1 MVQGHVGDSA
11 PGKGPSQPQVPG
23 SDQSR
28 AAGDAEEPPCS
39 GYSPLDHHHHHQ
51 QEHHQHD
58 PQQHLSSVSEKA
70 QPDHAVTV
78 VDIGAGHGSYTPSSA
93 DSDRSSTVAATVDL
107 HQPHSLSPEEAI
119 RHFQSNLDE
128 GLSEKEAADRLATH
142 GPNQLKEN
150 NRVSATSILI
160 RQMAN
165 ALTLVLLAAMALS
178 FGVKD
183 WVEGGVVTAVIVTNV
198 LIGFIQEYKA
208 ERTMASLRTLSSPTA
223 NVLRSSVIK
232 QLPSKD
238 LVPGDIVNFRAGDL
252 VPADVRLITIS
263 NLEIDE
269 APLTGESVPAV
280 KTTPALTRP
289 HLGPADRTNVAYA
302 GTTVTKGRAVGV
314 VVAIGMKTQIGQIAE
329 ALANKKGKD
338 EDLPWYKRAWESFA
352 TFLGVREGTP
362 LQIKLN
368 KFAYVLLFLAV
379 ICAIIVFGVAEF
391 DISNEVILYAI
402 ALGIGVIPESLVAVL
417 TITFSV
423 GAKRMAESNVV
434 VRRLDALEA
443 LGGVTDICSDKTGTL
458 TQGKMVVRR
467 GWSLFGGKQHD
478 FGVEQAGATAFE
490 PKGRVL
496 LDGESEDVEPKAIE
510 SGDLPDPIRQLAT
523 AASLCNIAELDENDD
538 GSWSARGDPTEIALQ
553 VFATKVDMAREI
565 LTQGEQALYV
575 HENEFPFDS
584 SVKRMTSIY
593 KSSSK
598 NGMSVDNDDE
608 RIFFMKGAVEQVL
621 ACCPYGFAEDGHLN
635 VVDLDDGARKVIL
648 EKVEKMASQGL
659 RVLAFAQ
666 RRMDAVQYKIENAQT
681 HTVTAT
687 SASSLNDDVDSITTE
702 KKSLDQSASS
712 SGMSRASAEREFAFI
727 GLLGIYDPPRAETRD
742 AVEACKRAGIVVH
755 MLTGDHPATAQ
766 AIAKE
771 VSIIDGTEGA
781 SAVMTAAQFDGM
793 TDDEIDA
800 LPDLP
805 LVVARCSPNTK
816 VRMIAAGKRR
826 GRYLAMTGDG
836 INDAPSLKQAPVG
849 IGMGTGTDVA
859 KDSSD
864 LVLTDDRFD
873 SIVKGIK
880 EGRAIFDNIQRFL
893 IGLLVANVAE
903 VLLLLCGL
911 GVRDADKESVFPLA
925 PVGILWVN
933 MVTASLPA
941 IGLGLEPAE
950 SDIMDRPPHDL
961 KAGVLSRS
969 VIVDTLVY
977 GTTMGATCLLAFLL
991 MIYPVGGGNI
1001 ALDCNHSSAASCE
1014 PIFQARSTV
1023 FTTLTLQLLLICW
1036 ELISMEKSFFSMSPA
1051 KHLWKNPM
1059 LLWSVVFGVAT
1070 IPIALYVPKFNTD
1083 VFRHAPMGG
1092 PGWGISIAMTV
1103 LFLAIVELWKALAR
1117 RGRWPWLAR
1126 VTGGHRG
1133 LARRLAKKQTK
1144 AELAA

>member
-1 MVQGHVGDSA
+1 MVHGHGCDSA
-11 PGKGPSQPQVPG
+11 PGKGSSQPQVLAG
-23 SDQSR
+23 EQAR
-28 AAGDAEEPPCS
+28 ATSDAEEPPCS
-39 GYSPLDHHHHHQ
+39 GYSHSTQQQPSQHQ
-51 QEHHQHD
+51 QHQHHNVEKSQLD
-58 PQQHLSSVSEKA
+58 QH
-70 QPDHAVTV
+70 HVTV
-78 VDIGAGHGSYTPSSA
+78 VDIQPDLLSRTPSSTL
-93 DSDRSSTVAATVDL
+93 SRRSSTVAATVDL
-107 HQPHSLSPEEAI
+107 HQPHSLESDQVIAQ
-119 RHFQSNLDE
+119 FQSNVNT
-128 GLSEKEAADRLATH
+128 GLSEDQAATRLSEH
-142 GPNQLKEN
+142 GPNQLKET

-178 FGVKD
+178 FGVRD

-208 ERTMASLRTLSSPTA
+208 ERTMASLRTLSSPNA
-223 NVLRSSVIK
+223 NVLRASTIRQVPSS
-232 QLPSKD
+232 D

-252 VPADVRLITIS
+252 VPADVRLVTIS

-269 APLTGESVPAV
+269 APLTGESVPAI
-280 KTTPALTRP
+280 KTTGPLTRP
-289 HLGPADRTNVAYA
+289 HLGPADRTNLAYA
-302 GTTVTKGRAVGV
+302 GTTVTKGRAVGI
-314 VVAIGMKTQIGQIAE
+314 VVATAMNTQIGQIAS
-329 ALANKKGKD
+329 ALAKKGNKD
-338 EDLPWYKRAWESFA
+338 VHRPWYKRTWDAIA

-368 KFAYVLLFLAV
+368 KFAYVLLFLAI
-379 ICAIIVFGVAEF
+379 ICAIVVFGVAEF
-391 DISNEVILYAI
+391 DINNEVILYAI

-458 TQGKMVVRR
+458 TQGKMVVRQ
-467 GWSLFGGKQHD
+467 GWSLADGKQQSFD
-478 FGVEQAGATAFE
+478 VEQTGATAFE
-490 PKGRVL
+490 PKGRVVL
-496 LDGESEDVEPKAIE
+496 PSASSDAEPQPIE
-510 SGDLPDPIRQLAT
+510 HDQLPEPIHALAT
-523 AASLCNIAELDENDD
+523 AASLCNIAEIEQKED
-538 GSWSARGDPTEIALQ
+538 GSWAARGDPTEIALQ
-553 VFATKVDMAREI
+553 VFATKLQMSRDS
-565 LTQGEQALYV
+565 LTSGAHAKYSLEL
-575 HENEFPFDS
+575 EFPFDS
-584 SVKRMTSIY
+584 TLKRMTSVY
-593 KSSSK
+593 RRNSQ
-598 NGMSVDNDDE
+598 D

-621 ACCPYGFAEDGHLN
+621 ACCNNMDET
-635 VVDLDDGARKVIL
+635 ARKSIL
-648 EKVEKMASQGL
+648 DQVEKMATQGL
-659 RVLAFAQ
+659 RVLAFAE
-666 RRMDAVQYKIENAQT
+666 RSM
-681 HTVTAT
+681 
-687 SASSLNDDVDSITTE
+687 DDVQFKDESSRTRLASHSDDADEVGTISTTDKKHTDSGNAAPG
-702 KKSLDQSASS
+702 L
-712 SGMSRASAEREFAFI
+712 SRAAAEQDFVLI
-727 GLLGIYDPPRAETRD
+727 GLLGIYDPPRAETRA
-742 AVEACKRAGIVVH
+742 AVEACKQAGIVVH
-755 MLTGDHPATAQ
+755 MLTGDHPATAH

-771 VSIIDGTEGA
+771 VAIVDGSEGA
-781 SAVMTAAQFDGM
+781 SAVMTAAQFDGL
-793 TDDEIDA
+793 TDAEIDA
-800 LPDLP
+800 LEDLP
-805 LVVARCSPNTK
+805 LVVARCSPATK

-873 SIVKGIK
+873 SIVKGIR

-911 GVRDADKESVFPLA
+911 GVRDADEESVFPLA

-941 IGLGLEPAE
+941 IGLGLEPGE
-950 SDIMDRPPHDL
+950 SDIMERPPHDL
-961 KAGVLSRS
+961 RAGVLSRS

-977 GTTMGATCLLAFLL
+977 GSTMGITCLIAFLL
-991 MIYPVGGGNI
+991 MIYPIGGGQI
-1001 ALDCNHSSAASCE
+1001 AIDCNHSSAATCG
-1014 PIFQARSTV
+1014 PIFQARSAV
-1023 FTTLTLQLLLICW
+1023 FTTLTLQLLLVCW

-1059 LLWSVVFGVAT
+1059 LLWSVVFGIAT

-1092 PGWGISIAMTV
+1092 AGWGISIAMTV
-1103 LFLAIVELWKALAR
+1103 AFIAVVELWKALAR

-1126 VTGGHRG
+1126 ISGGQRG
-1133 LARRLAKKQTK
+1133 LARRQAKKQLSEKSVAT
-1144 AELAA
+1144 A

>member
-1 MVQGHVGDSA
+1 MLAGD
-11 PGKGPSQPQVPG
+11 QVR
-23 SDQSR
+23 STS
-28 AAGDAEEPPCS
+28 DAEEPPCS
-39 GYSPLDHHHHHQ
+39 GYSHSTQQYSRHQ
-51 QEHHQHD
+51 QQPHHDQAEKPELGQHHVTIVD
-58 PQQHLSSVSEKA
+58 VQPHLLSR
-70 QPDHAVTV
+70 
-78 VDIGAGHGSYTPSSA
+78 TPSSTT
-93 DSDRSSTVAATVDL
+93 SRRSSTVAATVDL
-107 HQPHSLSPEEAI
+107 HQPHSLEADQVI
-119 RHFQSNLDE
+119 AHFQSDINI
-128 GLSEKEAADRLATH
+128 GLSEGQATTRLNEY
-142 GPNQLKEN
+142 GPNQLKET

-208 ERTMASLRTLSSPTA
+208 ERTMASLRTLSSPNA
-223 NVLRSSVIK
+223 NVLRSSSIRQV
-232 QLPSKD
+232 PSAE
-238 LVPGDIVNFRAGDL
+238 LVPGDIIHFRAGDL
-252 VPADVRLITIS
+252 VPADVRLVTIS

-269 APLTGESVPAV
+269 APLTGESVPAI
-280 KTTPALTRP
+280 KTTGPLLRP
-289 HLGPADRTNVAYA
+289 HLGPADRTNLAYA
-302 GTTVTKGRAVGV
+302 GTTVTKGRAVGI
-314 VVAIGMKTQIGQIAE
+314 VVATAMNTQIGQIAT
-329 ALANKKGKD
+329 ALAKKGNK
-338 EDLPWYKRAWESFA
+338 EDAQRPWYKRTWDAVA

-368 KFAYVLLFLAV
+368 KFAYVLLFLAI

-391 DISNEVILYAI
+391 DINNEVILYAI

-458 TQGKMVVRR
+458 TQGKMVVRQ
-467 GWSLFGGKQHD
+467 GWSLADGKQQSFD
-478 FGVEQAGATAFE
+478 VEQTGATAFE
-490 PKGRVL
+490 PKGRVIL
-496 LDGESEDVEPKAIE
+496 SPVSVNDEPQPVEH
-510 SGDLPDPIRQLAT
+510 DQLPDDIRSLAT
-523 AASLCNIAELDENDD
+523 AASLCNIAEIEQRED
-538 GSWSARGDPTEIALQ
+538 GSWIARGDPTEIALQ
-553 VFATKVDMAREI
+553 VFATKLQMSRDA
-565 LTQGEQALYV
+565 LTHGESAKYS
-575 HENEFPFDS
+575 HELEFPFDS
-584 SVKRMTSIY
+584 TLKRMTSVY
-593 KSSSK
+593 RRNSQTVS
-598 NGMSVDNDDE
+598 D

-621 ACCPYGFAEDGHLN
+621 ACCHNMDEI
-635 VVDLDDGARKVIL
+635 ARKSVIDQ
-648 EKVEKMASQGL
+648 VEKMASQGL
-659 RVLAFAQ
+659 RVLAFAE
-666 RRMDAVQYKIENAQT
+666 RSM
-681 HTVTAT
+681 
-687 SASSLNDDVDSITTE
+687 DDVQFKDESSRTRFASQSDDLDEAGTISTTDKKLSDSADAAPG
-702 KKSLDQSASS
+702 L
-712 SGMSRASAEREFAFI
+712 SRAAAEQDFVFI
-727 GLLGIYDPPRAETRD
+727 GLLGIYDPPRAETRA
-742 AVEACKRAGIVVH
+742 AVEACKRAGIIVH
-755 MLTGDHPATAQ
+755 MLTGDHPATAH

-771 VSIIDGTEGA
+771 VAIVDGSEGA
-781 SAVMTAAQFDGM
+781 SAVMTATQFDGL
-793 TDDEIDA
+793 TDGEIDA
-800 LPDLP
+800 LEDLP
-805 LVVARCSPNTK
+805 LVVARCSPATK

-873 SIVKGIK
+873 SIVKGIR

-911 GVRDADKESVFPLA
+911 GVRDADEESVFPLA

-941 IGLGLEPAE
+941 IGLGLEPGE
-950 SDIMDRPPHDL
+950 SDIMERPPHDL
-961 KAGVLSRS
+961 RAGVLSRS

-977 GTTMGATCLLAFLL
+977 GSTMGITCLVAFLL
-991 MIYPVGGGNI
+991 MIYPIGGGQI
-1001 ALDCNHSSAASCE
+1001 AIDCNHSSAATCE
-1014 PIFQARSTV
+1014 PIFQARSAV

-1059 LLWSVVFGVAT
+1059 LLWSVVFGIAT

-1092 PGWGISIAMTV
+1092 VGWGISIAMTV
-1103 LFLAIVELWKALAR
+1103 AFIAVVELWKALAR

-1126 VTGGHRG
+1126 VSGDQRG
-1133 LARRLAKKQTK
+1133 LARRQAKKQLSEK
-1144 AELAA
+1144 SAATA

>member
-1 MVQGHVGDSA
+1 MVHGHGCDSA
-11 PGKGPSQPQVPG
+11 PGKGSAQPQLLAG
-23 SDQSR
+23 DQAR
-28 AAGDAEEPPCS
+28 ATSDAEEPPCS
-39 GYSPLDHHHHHQ
+39 GYSHSQQHQYQ
-51 QEHHQHD
+51 QEHHA
-58 PQQHLSSVSEKA
+58 QQHHAEKG
-70 QPDHAVTV
+70 QLDQHHVTV
-78 VDIGAGHGSYTPSSA
+78 VDIPLDSVSGTPSTTPSR
-93 DSDRSSTVAATVDL
+93 RSSTVAATVDL
-107 HQPHSLSPEEAI
+107 HQPHSLEADQVI
-119 RHFQSNLDE
+119 AQFSSNITT
-128 GLSEKEAADRLATH
+128 GLSQDQAAARLTEH
-142 GPNQLKEN
+142 GPNQLKET

-208 ERTMASLRTLSSPTA
+208 ERTMASLRTLSSPNA
-223 NVLRSSVIK
+223 NVLRDSAIRKV
-232 QLPSKD
+232 PSKD

-252 VPADVRLITIS
+252 VPADVRLVTIS

-269 APLTGESVPAV
+269 APLTGESVPAI
-280 KTTPALTRP
+280 KTTGPLTRP
-289 HLGPADRTNVAYA
+289 HLGPADRTNLAHA
-302 GTTVTKGRAVGV
+302 GTTVTKGRAVGI
-314 VVAIGMKTQIGQIAE
+314 VVATAMNTQIGQIAT
-329 ALANKKGKD
+329 ALAKKGSK
-338 EDLPWYKRAWESFA
+338 EDGERPWYKRTWDSIA

-368 KFAYVLLFLAV
+368 KFAYVLLFLAI
-379 ICAIIVFGVAEF
+379 ICAIVVFGVAEF
-391 DISNEVILYAI
+391 DINNEVILYAI

-423 GAKRMAESNVV
+423 GAKRMAASNVV

-458 TQGKMVVRR
+458 TQGKMVVRQ
-467 GWSLFGGKQHD
+467 GWSFAGGKQQSFD
-478 FGVEQAGATAFE
+478 VEQTGTTAFE
-490 PKGRVL
+490 PKGRVIL
-496 LDGESEDVEPKAIE
+496 PSPSADAEPLAVEHNQ
-510 SGDLPDPIRQLAT
+510 LPGSIRNLAT
-523 AASLCNIAELDENDD
+523 AASLCNIAEIEQSED
-538 GSWSARGDPTEIALQ
+538 GNWSARGDPTEIALQ
-553 VFATKVDMAREI
+553 VFATKLQMSRDS
-565 LTQGEQALYV
+565 LTHGHRPKFS
-575 HENEFPFDS
+575 HELEFPFDS
-584 SVKRMTSIY
+584 TLKRMTSVY
-593 KSSSK
+593 RR
-598 NGMSVDNDDE
+598 NDQTVPD

-621 ACCPYGFAEDGHLN
+621 ACCHNMDEK
-635 VVDLDDGARKVIL
+635 ARKVIL
-648 EKVEKMASQGL
+648 DHVETMASQGL
-659 RVLAFAQ
+659 RVLAFAE
-666 RRMDAVQYKIENAQT
+666 RSMDDEQFKGESSRT
-681 HTVTAT
+681 R
-687 SASSLNDDVDSITTE
+687 SASNAEDADESGTISTTE
-702 KKSLDQSASS
+702 KKVTDGGEAAPSL
-712 SGMSRASAEREFAFI
+712 SRAAAEQDFVFV
-727 GLLGIYDPPRAETRD
+727 GLLGIYDPPRAETRA

-755 MLTGDHPATAQ
+755 MLTGDHPATAR

-771 VSIIDGTEGA
+771 VAIVDGTEGA
-781 SAVMTAAQFDGM
+781 SAIMTAAQFDGL
-793 TDDEIDA
+793 TDVEIDA
-800 LPDLP
+800 LEDLP
-805 LVVARCSPNTK
+805 LVVARCSPATK

-873 SIVKGIK
+873 SIVKGIC

-911 GVRDADKESVFPLA
+911 GVRDADEESVFPLA

-941 IGLGLEPAE
+941 IGLGLEPGE
-950 SDIMDRPPHDL
+950 SDIMERPPHDL
-961 KAGVLSRS
+961 RAGVLNRA

-977 GTTMGATCLLAFLL
+977 GTTMGITCLVAFLL
-991 MIYPVGGGNI
+991 MIYPIGGGRI
-1001 ALDCNHSSAASCE
+1001 ALDCNHSSAATCE
-1014 PIFQARSTV
+1014 PIFQARSAV

-1036 ELISMEKSFFSMSPA
+1036 ELISMEKSFFSMLPA

-1059 LLWSVVFGVAT
+1059 LLWSVVFGIAT

-1092 PGWGISIAMTV
+1092 AGWGMSIAMTV
-1103 LFLAIVELWKALAR
+1103 AFIAIVELWKALAR

-1126 VTGGHRG
+1126 ISGGQRG
-1133 LARRLAKKQTK
+1133 LARRQAKKQLGEKSMAT
-1144 AELAA
+1144 A

>member
-1 MVQGHVGDSA
+1 MVQGHGCDSS
-11 PGKGPSQPQVPG
+11 PGKGSSQPNQLAG
-23 SDQSR
+23 DQAR
-28 AAGDAEEPPCS
+28 ATSDAEEPPCS
-39 GYSPLDHHHHHQ
+39 GYSHDPPHQHQ
-51 QEHHQHD
+51 QQPPSHQQQHD
-58 PQQHLSSVSEKA
+58 VDTSIQHEKA
-70 QPDHAVTV
+70 QHDQHHVTV
-78 VDIGAGHGSYTPSSA
+78 VDLQLDTVSSTTSSTPSR
-93 DSDRSSTVAATVDL
+93 RSSTLTAAVDL
-107 HQPHSLSPEEAI
+107 HQPHSLEADQVI
-119 RHFQSNLDE
+119 AQFSSDVHT
-128 GLSEKEAADRLATH
+128 GLSEDQAATRLSEH
-142 GPNQLKEN
+142 GPNQLKETN
-150 NRVSATSILI
+150 KVSATSILI

-208 ERTMASLRTLSSPTA
+208 ERTMASLRTLSSPNA
-223 NVLRSSVIK
+223 NVLRNSAIR
-232 QLPSKD
+232 QLPSTD
-238 LVPGDIVNFRAGDL
+238 LVTGDIVHFRAGDL
-252 VPADVRLITIS
+252 VPADVRLVTIS

-269 APLTGESVPAV
+269 APLTGESVPAI
-280 KTTPALTRP
+280 KTTGPLTRP
-289 HLGPADRTNVAYA
+289 HLGPADRTNLAYA
-302 GTTVTKGRAVGV
+302 GTTVTKGRAVGI
-314 VVAIGMKTQIGQIAE
+314 VVATGMNTQIGQIAT
-329 ALANKKGKD
+329 ALAKKGSK
-338 EDLPWYKRAWESFA
+338 EDAERPWYKRTWDSIA

-368 KFAYVLLFLAV
+368 KFAYVLLFLAIV
-379 ICAIIVFGVAEF
+379 CAIIVFGVAEF
-391 DISNEVILYAI
+391 DINNEVILYAI

-458 TQGKMVVRR
+458 TQGKMVVRQ
-467 GWSLFGGKQHD
+467 GWSLASGKQQSFD
-478 FGVEQAGATAFE
+478 VEQTGATAFE

-496 LDGESEDVEPKAIE
+496 LPSSSADAEPEPIE
-510 SGDLPDPIRQLAT
+510 HDQLPDSIRNLAT
-523 AASLCNIAELDENDD
+523 AASLCNIAEIEQKED
-538 GSWSARGDPTEIALQ
+538 GAWTARGDPTEIALQ
-553 VFATKVDMAREI
+553 VFATKLQLSRDS
-565 LTQGEQALYV
+565 LTHGELAAYT
-575 HENEFPFDS
+575 HELEFPFDS
-584 SVKRMTSIY
+584 TLKRMTSVY
-593 KSSSK
+593 RRNNKE
-598 NGMSVDNDDE
+598 VAD
-608 RIFFMKGAVEQVL
+608 RIFIMKGAVEQVL
-621 ACCPYGFAEDGHLN
+621 ACCHDS
-635 VVDLDDGARKVIL
+635 DDAARKLIL
-648 EKVEKMASQGL
+648 SQVETMASQGL
-659 RVLAFAQ
+659 RVLAFAE
-666 RRMDAVQYKIENAQT
+666 RSMDDVQFKDESART
-681 HTVTAT
+681 R
-687 SASSLNDDVDSITTE
+687 SASQADDADESGTISTTTE
-702 KKSLDQSASS
+702 KKYTSNRDAAPGLSRSA
-712 SGMSRASAEREFAFI
+712 AEQDFNFI
-727 GLLGIYDPPRAETRD
+727 GLLGIYDPPRAETRA
-742 AVEACKRAGIVVH
+742 AVEACKHAGIVVH
-755 MLTGDHPATAQ
+755 MLTGDHPATAH

-771 VSIIDGTEGA
+771 VAIVDGTEGA
-781 SAVMTAAQFDGM
+781 SAVMTAAQFDGL
-793 TDDEIDA
+793 TDAEIDA
-800 LPDLP
+800 LEDLP
-805 LVVARCSPNTK
+805 LVVARCSPATK

-873 SIVKGIK
+873 SIVKGIR

-911 GVRDADKESVFPLA
+911 GVRDADEESVFPLA

-941 IGLGLEPAE
+941 IGLGLEPGE
-950 SDIMDRPPHDL
+950 SDIMERPPHDL
-961 KAGVLSRS
+961 RAGVLSRS

-977 GTTMGATCLLAFLL
+977 GITMGITCLVAFLL
-991 MIYPVGGGNI
+991 MIYPIGGGQI

-1014 PIFQARSTV
+1014 PIFQARSAV

-1059 LLWSVVFGVAT
+1059 LLWSVVFGIAT

-1092 PGWGISIAMTV
+1092 TGWGISMAMTV
-1103 LFLAIVELWKALAR
+1103 AFIAVVELWKALAR

-1126 VTGGHRG
+1126 ISGGQRG
-1133 LARRLAKKQTK
+1133 LERRLAKKRQQSERSMAT
-1144 AELAA
+1144 A

>member
-1 MVQGHVGDSA
+1 
-11 PGKGPSQPQVPG
+11 
-23 SDQSR
+23 
-28 AAGDAEEPPCS
+28 
-39 GYSPLDHHHHHQ
+39 
-51 QEHHQHD
+51 
-58 PQQHLSSVSEKA
+58 
-70 QPDHAVTV
+70 
-78 VDIGAGHGSYTPSSA
+78 
-93 DSDRSSTVAATVDL
+93 
-107 HQPHSLSPEEAI
+107 
-119 RHFQSNLDE
+119 
-128 GLSEKEAADRLATH
+128 
-142 GPNQLKEN
+142 
-150 NRVSATSILI
+150 
-160 RQMAN
+160 MAN

-208 ERTMASLRTLSSPTA
+208 ERTMASLRTLSSPNA
-223 NVLRSSVIK
+223 NVLRASTIRQV
-232 QLPSKD
+232 PSTE

-252 VPADVRLITIS
+252 VPADVRLVTIN

-269 APLTGESVPAV
+269 APLTGESVPAI
-280 KTTPALTRP
+280 KTTGPLTRP
-289 HLGPADRTNVAYA
+289 HLGPADRTNLAYA
-302 GTTVTKGRAVGV
+302 GTTVTKGRAVGI
-314 VVAIGMKTQIGQIAE
+314 VVATAMNTQIGQIAT
-329 ALANKKGKD
+329 ALAKKGNK
-338 EDLPWYKRAWESFA
+338 EDAERPWFKRTWDAIA

-368 KFAYVLLFLAV
+368 KFAYVLLFLAI

-391 DISNEVILYAI
+391 DINNEVILYAI

-458 TQGKMVVRR
+458 TQGKMVVRQ
-467 GWSLFGGKQHD
+467 GWSLADGKQQN
-478 FGVEQAGATAFE
+478 FGVEQTGATAFE
-490 PKGRVL
+490 PHGRILMPSVTA
-496 LDGESEDVEPKAIE
+496 DVEPQAVE
-510 SGDLPDPIRQLAT
+510 HDQLPEPIRNLAT
-523 AASLCNIAELDENDD
+523 AASLCNIAEIEQKED
-538 GSWSARGDPTEIALQ
+538 GSWTARGDPTEIALQ
-553 VFATKVDMAREI
+553 VFATKLQMSRDS
-565 LTQGEQALYV
+565 LTTGDHAQYK
-575 HENEFPFDS
+575 HELEFPFDS
-584 SVKRMTSIY
+584 TLKRMTSIY
-593 KSSSK
+593 RRNSQA
-598 NGMSVDNDDE
+598 GAD
-608 RIFFMKGAVEQVL
+608 RIFLMKGAVEQVL
-621 ACCPYGFAEDGHLN
+621 ACCDSMNEAD
-635 VVDLDDGARKVIL
+635 RKLIL
-648 EKVEKMASQGL
+648 AQVEKMASQGL
-659 RVLAFAQ
+659 RVLAFAD
-666 RRMDAVQYKIENAQT
+666 RSM
-681 HTVTAT
+681 
-687 SASSLNDDVDSITTE
+687 DDVQFKDESSRTRASQSEDADESGTISTMG
-702 KKSLDQSASS
+702 KKLESGSAAP
-712 SGMSRASAEREFAFI
+712 GLSRAAAEQDFGFI
-727 GLLGIYDPPRAETRD
+727 GLLGIYDPPRAETRA
-742 AVEACKRAGIVVH
+742 AVEACQRAGIVVH
-755 MLTGDHPATAQ
+755 MLTGDHPATAH

-771 VSIIDGTEGA
+771 VAIVDGTEGP

-793 TDDEIDA
+793 TDAEIDA
-800 LPDLP
+800 LEDLP
-805 LVVARCSPNTK
+805 LVVARCSPATK

-873 SIVKGIK
+873 SIAKGIR

-941 IGLGLEPAE
+941 IGLGLEPGE
-950 SDIMDRPPHDL
+950 SDIMERPPHDL
-961 KAGVLSRS
+961 RAGVLSRS

-977 GTTMGATCLLAFLL
+977 GSTMGITCLIAFLL
-991 MIYPVGGGNI
+991 MIYPIGGGQI
-1001 ALDCNHSSAASCE
+1001 AIDCNHSSAASCE
-1014 PIFQARSTV
+1014 PIFQARSAV

-1059 LLWSVVFGVAT
+1059 LLWSVVFGIAT

-1092 PGWGISIAMTV
+1092 AGWGISIAMTV
-1103 LFLAIVELWKALAR
+1103 TFIGIVELWKALAR

-1126 VTGGHRG
+1126 ISGGQRG
-1133 LARRLAKKQTK
+1133 LARRQAKKQKQLSEK
-1144 AELAA
+1144 A

>member
-1 MVQGHVGDSA
+1 MVHGHGCDSA
-11 PGKGPSQPQVPG
+11 PGKGSSQPQVLAG
-23 SDQSR
+23 EQAR
-28 AAGDAEEPPCS
+28 ATSDAEEPPCS
-39 GYSPLDHHHHHQ
+39 GYSHSTQQQPSHHPQHQHHHAEKPQLDQHH
-51 QEHHQHD
+51 
-58 PQQHLSSVSEKA
+58 
-70 QPDHAVTV
+70 VTV
-78 VDIGAGHGSYTPSSA
+78 VDVQPDSLSRTPSSTL
-93 DSDRSSTVAATVDL
+93 SRRSSTVAATVDL
-107 HQPHSLSPEEAI
+107 HQSHSLEADQVI
-119 RHFQSNLDE
+119 AQFQSNVNT
-128 GLSEKEAADRLATH
+128 GLSEDQAATRLSEH
-142 GPNQLKEN
+142 GPNQLKET

-208 ERTMASLRTLSSPTA
+208 ERTMASLRTLSSPNA
-223 NVLRSSVIK
+223 NVLRASTIRQVPSS
-232 QLPSKD
+232 D

-252 VPADVRLITIS
+252 VPADVRLVTIS

-269 APLTGESVPAV
+269 APLTGESVPAI
-280 KTTPALTRP
+280 KTTGPLTRP
-289 HLGPADRTNVAYA
+289 HLGPADRTNLAYA
-302 GTTVTKGRAVGV
+302 GTTVTKGRAVGI
-314 VVAIGMKTQIGQIAE
+314 VVATAMNTQIGQIAT
-329 ALANKKGKD
+329 ALAKKGNKD
-338 EDLPWYKRAWESFA
+338 VHRPWYKRTWDAIA

-368 KFAYVLLFLAV
+368 KFAYVLLFLAI

-391 DISNEVILYAI
+391 DINNEVILYAI

-458 TQGKMVVRR
+458 TQGKMVVRQ
-467 GWSLFGGKQHD
+467 GWSLAHGKQQSFD
-478 FGVEQAGATAFE
+478 VEQTGATAFE
-490 PKGRVL
+490 PKGRVVL
-496 LDGESEDVEPKAIE
+496 PPVSSDAEPQPIE
-510 SGDLPDPIRQLAT
+510 HDQLPEPIHALAT
-523 AASLCNIAELDENDD
+523 AASLCNIAEIEQKED
-538 GSWSARGDPTEIALQ
+538 GSWVARGDPTEIALQ
-553 VFATKVDMAREI
+553 VFATKLQMSRDS
-565 LTQGEQALYV
+565 LTSGTHAKYSLEL
-575 HENEFPFDS
+575 EFPFDS
-584 SVKRMTSIY
+584 TLKRMTSVY
-593 KSSSK
+593 RRNSQDR
-598 NGMSVDNDDE
+598 V
-608 RIFFMKGAVEQVL
+608 FFMKGAVEQVL
-621 ACCPYGFAEDGHLN
+621 ACCNTMDET
-635 VVDLDDGARKVIL
+635 ARKIIL
-648 EKVEKMASQGL
+648 DQVERMATQGL
-659 RVLAFAQ
+659 RVLAFAE
-666 RRMDAVQYKIENAQT
+666 RSMDDVQFKDESSRT
-681 HTVTAT
+681 R
-687 SASSLNDDVDSITTE
+687 SASQSDDADEADTISTTD
-702 KKSLDQSASS
+702 KKHTHGGDAAS
-712 SGMSRASAEREFAFI
+712 GLSRAAAEQDFALI
-727 GLLGIYDPPRAETRD
+727 GLLGIYDPPRAETRA

-755 MLTGDHPATAQ
+755 MLTGDHPATAH

-771 VSIIDGTEGA
+771 VAIVDGSEGA
-781 SAVMTAAQFDGM
+781 SAVMTAAQFDGL
-793 TDDEIDA
+793 TDVEIDA
-800 LPDLP
+800 LEDLP
-805 LVVARCSPNTK
+805 LVVARCSPATK

-873 SIVKGIK
+873 SIVKGIR

-911 GVRDADKESVFPLA
+911 GVRDADEESVFPLA

-941 IGLGLEPAE
+941 IGLGLEPGE
-950 SDIMDRPPHDL
+950 SDIMERPPHDL
-961 KAGVLSRS
+961 RAGVLSRA

-977 GTTMGATCLLAFLL
+977 GSTMGITCLVAFLL
-991 MIYPVGGGNI
+991 MIYPIGGGQI
-1001 ALDCNHSSAASCE
+1001 AIDCNHSSAATCE
-1014 PIFQARSTV
+1014 PIFQARSAV
-1023 FTTLTLQLLLICW
+1023 FTTLTLQLLLVCW

-1051 KHLWKNPM
+1051 KHLWANPM
-1059 LLWSVVFGVAT
+1059 LLWSVVFGIAT

-1092 PGWGISIAMTV
+1092 AGWGMSIAMTAAFIAV
-1103 LFLAIVELWKALAR
+1103 VELWKALAR

-1126 VTGGHRG
+1126 ISGGQRG
-1133 LARRLAKKQTK
+1133 LARRQAKKQLSEK
-1144 AELAA
+1144 SAATA

>member
-1 MVQGHVGDSA
+1 MVHGHGCDSA
-11 PGKGPSQPQVPG
+11 PGKGSAQPQPLG
-23 SDQSR
+23 GDQAR
-28 AAGDAEEPPCS
+28 ATSDAEEPPCS
-39 GYSPLDHHHHHQ
+39 GYSHSAQQHQQQQHHH
-51 QEHHQHD
+51 
-58 PQQHLSSVSEKA
+58 PQQHHAEKVHQLDLQHVVDVPLDSVS
-70 QPDHAVTV
+70 
-78 VDIGAGHGSYTPSSA
+78 GTPSTTPSR
-93 DSDRSSTVAATVDL
+93 RSSTVAATLDL
-107 HQPHSLSPEEAI
+107 HQPHSLEAEQLI
-119 RHFQSNLDE
+119 SQFSSNITT
-128 GLSEKEAADRLATH
+128 GLSQDQAAARLAEN
-142 GPNQLKEN
+142 GPNQLNETNK
-150 NRVSATSILI
+150 VSATSILI

-208 ERTMASLRTLSSPTA
+208 ERTMASLRTLSSPNT
-223 NVLRSSVIK
+223 NVLRDSAIR

-238 LVPGDIVNFRAGDL
+238 LVPGDIVHFRAGDL
-252 VPADVRLITIS
+252 VPADVRLVTIS

-269 APLTGESVPAV
+269 APLTGESVPAI
-280 KTTPALTRP
+280 KTTAPLTRP
-289 HLGPADRTNVAYA
+289 HLGPADRTNLAYA
-302 GTTVTKGRAVGV
+302 GTTVTKGRAVGIV
-314 VVAIGMKTQIGQIAE
+314 IATAMNTQIGQIAT
-329 ALANKKGKD
+329 ALSKKFSK
-338 EDLPWYKRAWESFA
+338 EDGECPWYKRTWNSIA

-368 KFAYVLLFLAV
+368 KFAYVLLFLAIV
-379 ICAIIVFGVAEF
+379 CAIIVFGVAEF
-391 DISNEVILYAI
+391 DINNEVILYAI

-458 TQGKMVVRR
+458 TQGKMVVRQ
-467 GWSLFGGKQHD
+467 GWSFADGKQQSFD
-478 FGVEQAGATAFE
+478 VEQTGATAFE
-490 PKGRVL
+490 PKGRVVL
-496 LDGESEDVEPKAIE
+496 PPSVDAEPQPVEH
-510 SGDLPDPIRQLAT
+510 DQLPGSIRNLAT
-523 AASLCNIAELDENDD
+523 AASLCNIAEIEQLED
-538 GSWSARGDPTEIALQ
+538 GSWTARGDPTEIALQ
-553 VFATKVDMAREI
+553 VFATKLHMSRDSLTHVDCPR
-565 LTQGEQALYV
+565 YS
-575 HENEFPFDS
+575 HELEFPFDS
-584 SVKRMTSIY
+584 TLKRMTSVY
-593 KSSSK
+593 RR
-598 NGMSVDNDDE
+598 NNQTVPD
-608 RIFFMKGAVEQVL
+608 RVFLMKGAVEQVL
-621 ACCPYGFAEDGHLN
+621 ACCHTTDET
-635 VVDLDDGARKVIL
+635 ARKIIL
-648 EKVEKMASQGL
+648 EHVETMASQGL
-659 RVLAFAQ
+659 RVLAFAE
-666 RRMDAVQYKIENAQT
+666 RCMDDVQYKDESSRT
-681 HTVTAT
+681 R
-687 SASSLNDDVDSITTE
+687 SASNAEDADEFGTISTSE
-702 KKSLDQSASS
+702 KKVTDGKDAGQGL
-712 SGMSRASAEREFAFI
+712 SRAAAEQDFVFV
-727 GLLGIYDPPRAETRD
+727 GLLGIYDPPRAETRA

-755 MLTGDHPATAQ
+755 MLTGDHPATAH

-771 VSIIDGTEGA
+771 VAIVDGTEGA
-781 SAVMTAAQFDGM
+781 SAVMTAAQFDGL
-793 TDDEIDA
+793 TDSELDA
-800 LPDLP
+800 LEDLP
-805 LVVARCSPNTK
+805 LVVARCSPATK

-873 SIVKGIK
+873 SIVKGIR

-911 GVRDADKESVFPLA
+911 GVRDADEESVFPLA

-941 IGLGLEPAE
+941 IGLGLEPGE
-950 SDIMDRPPHDL
+950 SDIMERPPHDL
-961 KAGVLSRS
+961 RAGVLSRA

-977 GTTMGATCLLAFLL
+977 GTTMGITCLVAFLL
-991 MIYPVGGGNI
+991 MIYPIGGGKI

-1014 PIFQARSTV
+1014 PIFQARSAV

-1059 LLWSVVFGVAT
+1059 LLWSVVFGIAT

-1092 PGWGISIAMTV
+1092 AGWGMSIAMTV
-1103 LFLAIVELWKALAR
+1103 AFLAIVELWKALAR

-1126 VTGGHRG
+1126 ISGGQRG
-1133 LARRLAKKQTK
+1133 LARRQAKKQLGEK
-1144 AELAA
+1144 PMGPV

>member
-1 MVQGHVGDSA
+1 MVHGDGCNSA
-11 PGKGPSQPQVPG
+11 PAQGSAQPAVLAG
-23 SDQSR
+23 DQAR
-28 AAGDAEEPPCS
+28 ATSDAEEPPCS
-39 GYSPLDHHHHHQ
+39 GYSPHPPLHSHQ
-51 QEHHQHD
+51 QHHLQPH
-58 PQQHLSSVSEKA
+58 HVASEKA
-70 QPDHAVTV
+70 QLDEPRVAV
-78 VDIGAGHGSYTPSSA
+78 VDIQL
-93 DSDRSSTVAATVDL
+93 DSDRHSTSSTRSSRSSTVAATVDL
-107 HQPHSLSPEEAI
+107 HQPHSLEPDEVIAQ
-119 RHFQSNLDE
+119 FQSNTTT
-128 GLSEKEAADRLATH
+128 GLAADQAAARLAEH
-142 GPNQLKEN
+142 GPNQLKET

-208 ERTMASLRTLSSPTA
+208 ERTMASLRTLSSPSA
-223 NVLRSSVIK
+223 NVLRDSTIR
-232 QLPSKD
+232 QLPSTE
-238 LVPGDIVNFRAGDL
+238 LVPGDIVHFRAGDL
-252 VPADVRLITIS
+252 VPADVRLVTIS

-269 APLTGESVPAV
+269 APLTGESVPAI
-280 KTTPALTRP
+280 KTTGALTRP
-289 HLGPADRTNVAYA
+289 HLGPADRTNLAYA
-302 GTTVTKGRAVGV
+302 GTTVTKGRAVGI
-314 VVAIGMKTQIGQIAE
+314 VVATGMHTQIGQIAT
-329 ALANKKGKD
+329 ALAKKGNKD
-338 EDLPWYKRAWESFA
+338 DEERPWFKRAWDATA

-368 KFAYVLLFLAV
+368 KFAYVLLFLAI

-391 DISNEVILYAI
+391 DINNEVILYAI

-458 TQGKMVVRR
+458 TQGKMVVRQ
-467 GWSLFGGKQHD
+467 GWSFASGQQDGFH
-478 FGVEQAGATAFE
+478 VEQSGATAFE

-496 LDGESEDVEPKAIE
+496 LPASEKDAEPTAVEHGQI
-510 SGDLPDPIRQLAT
+510 PDAVRQLAT
-523 AASLCNIAELDENDD
+523 AASLCNIAEIEQAED
-538 GSWSARGDPTEIALQ
+538 GTWTARGDPTEIALQ
-553 VFATKVDMAREI
+553 VFATKLQLSRDS
-565 LTQGEQALYV
+565 LTQGDRPGYKHEQ
-575 HENEFPFDS
+575 EFPFDS
-584 SVKRMTSIY
+584 TLKRMTSVY
-593 KSSSK
+593 RRT
-598 NGMSVDNDDE
+598 VTDTPDHL
-608 RIFFMKGAVEQVL
+608 FLMKGAVEQVL
-621 ACCPYGFAEDGHLN
+621 ACCSEMDEA
-635 VVDLDDGARKVIL
+635 ARKSIL
-648 EKVEKMASQGL
+648 DQVESMATQGL
-659 RVLAFAQ
+659 RVLAFAE
-666 RRMDAVQYKIENAQT
+666 RSMDDVQYKDENART
-681 HTVTAT
+681 RA
-687 SASSLNDDVDSITTE
+687 ASQDDESDESGTINTTE
-702 KKSLDQSASS
+702 KKLTSNTETVNGL
-712 SGMSRASAEREFAFI
+712 SRAAAEQDFRFI
-727 GLLGIYDPPRAETRD
+727 GLLGIYDPPRAETRA

-755 MLTGDHPATAQ
+755 MLTGDHPATAH
-766 AIAKE
+766 AIARE
-771 VSIIDGTEGA
+771 VAIVDGTEGA
-781 SAVMTAAQFDGM
+781 AAVMTAAQFDGL
-793 TDDEIDA
+793 TDAEIDA

-805 LVVARCSPNTK
+805 LVVARCSPATK

-873 SIVKGIK
+873 SIVKGIR

-911 GVRDADKESVFPLA
+911 GVRDADEESVFPLA

-941 IGLGLEPAE
+941 IGLGLEPGE
-950 SDIMDRPPHDL
+950 SDIMERPPHDL
-961 KAGVLSRS
+961 SAGVLSRA

-977 GTTMGATCLLAFLL
+977 GVSMGITCLVAFLL
-991 MIYPVGGGNI
+991 MIYPIGGGNI
-1001 ALDCNHSSAASCE
+1001 AIDCNHSSAATCE
-1014 PIFQARSTV
+1014 PIFQARSAV
-1023 FTTLTLQLLLICW
+1023 FTALTLQLLLICW

-1092 PGWGISIAMTV
+1092 AGWGIAIAMTV
-1103 LFLAIVELWKALAR
+1103 AFIAIVETWKALAR

-1126 VTGGHRG
+1126 ISGGQRG
-1133 LARRLAKKQTK
+1133 LERRLAKKRVQEEKTATK
-1144 AELAA
+1144 A